1 MNNIISV
8 IITISC
14 LSLMWLCTFMLQ
26 SAYAQNIH
34 PISSQKKFAIY
45 YSDQHADSEFAS
57 YDVIVFDR
65 ENHPQL
71 SNLNSKGKVI
81 LGYVSGGELDS
92 ARSDFNEIKQEHILL
107 EQNPNWK
114 NSYIVDVRSPRW
126 TAHLIEDVIPEIL
139 RKGFDGIFIDTLDSI
154 EDLEAKNPRKYR
166 GMTQGAVNM
175 IKTIRRHYPQM
186 KIMVNRAYKILP
198 RVARDIDYVLA
209 ESTLAQY
216 NFSTGNSSL
225 FPDEIYEEYVTK
237 AEKLKRQAP
246 HLQIMTVDYWDMND
260 LAGVRKLY
268 IKQRENG
275 FIPYVTTVDLENIHH
290 NPW

>member
-1 MNNIISV
+1 MNNIFSV
-8 IITISC
+8 AMTI
-14 LSLMWLCTFMLQ
+14 LSPIWLCAFMIQ
-26 SAYAQNIH
+26 SGYAQNIH
-34 PISSQKKFAIY
+34 PISPHKKFAIC
-45 YSDQHADSEFAS
+45 YSDQHADNEFAN

-65 ENHPQL
+65 ENHPPL
-71 SNLNSKGKVI
+71 GNLNSKGKVL

-92 ARSDFNEIKQEHILL
+92 TRSDFNQVKQAHILL
-107 EQNPNWK
+107 GQNQNWK

-139 RKGFDGIFIDTLDSI
+139 RKGFDGIFIDTLDSV
-154 EDLEAKNPRKYR
+154 EDLEAKNPKKYH

-175 IKTIRRHYPQM
+175 IKTIRKHYPQM

-198 RVARDIDYVLA
+198 NVAHDIDYVLA

-216 NFSTGNSSL
+216 DFSTGNSSL
-225 FPDEIYEEYVTK
+225 FPDEIYQEYVGK
-237 AEKLKRQAP
+237 AENLKRQAP
-246 HLQIMTVDYWDMND
+246 HLQIMTLDYWDMND
-260 LAGVRKLY
+260 PAGVQKLY

-290 NPW
+290 QP